1 VDLVRTYENDPKKAP
16 PEKVALIAPI
26 VAEVFVVL
34 KVLKK
39 LGDWMTRVITP
50 TDPSATCINRS
61 EAVLRTTI
69 ITEQKASCGGEH
81 RQYHIEEET
90 HLAR

>member
-1 VDLVRTYENDPKKAP
+1 MSLVRTHENDPKKAP

-39 LGDWMTRVITP
+39 LGD
-50 TDPSATCINRS
+50 
-61 EAVLRTTI
+61 
-69 ITEQKASCGGEH
+69 
-81 RQYHIEEET
+81 
-90 HLAR
+90 